1 MIRTGW
7 IACTLALTLI
17 AGTAWANLDGI
28 WKDVPLDQDG
38 GKYPSYLQT
47 YTTGSAVN
55 DSKCT
60 IGVLGTLLTTGISC
74 GRI

>member
-1 MIRTGW
+1 MTRTGW

-38 GKYPSYLQT
+38 AQ
-47 YTTGSAVN
+47 
-55 DSKCT
+55 
-60 IGVLGTLLTTGISC
+60 IS
-74 GRI
+74 GMYSWSQ